1 MGVGRRTAESLLARA
16 NLCPPHSAAVA
27 RLSSVRPAGSVHTG
41 TQPCPSRGLESFLAA
56 TPRTQA
62 TGHAQWGCPS
72 LPGRGDWR
80 LDGVG
85 LNLGT
90 ELAQN
95 LSSAGGR
102 GDGEKRDRGSSL
114 GQESSLEH
122 GGEAGKGLFTGSLS
136 RQL

>member
-1 MGVGRRTAESLLARA
+1 MPSTLGCSR
-16 NLCPPHSAAVA
+16 AAVLRA
-27 RLSSVRPAGSVHTG
+27 PRWERPHRDPTLPIQG
-41 TQPCPSRGLESFLAA
+41 PRELPSGD
-56 TPRTQA
+56 PRTQA